1 MNLRYS
7 PTTSIDV
14 EALHAQLRDGVASPD
29 GVLTFEQA
37 FALVEEIRRLRSAL
51 TEREDQIE
59 RLTLRADTLA
69 GMLS

>member
-29 GVLTFEQA
+29 GVLSFEQA
-37 FALVEEIRRLRSAL
+37 FALVEEIRRLRSAF
-51 TEREDQIE
+51 TEQEDQAV
-59 RLTLRADTLA
+59 RLREQIKTLIAV
-69 GMLS
+69 MS